1 MSTFMPDPKLQ
12 AAFEL
17 GMGLVDVPFDIANLR
32 CENGEAQAHVRIGWF
47 RSVSN
52 IPHGFAVQSFVAEL
66 AHELGK
72 DPKDMLL
79 ELIGPA
85 RKIDI
90 KAAGIVDDY
99 WNYGDPYDVYPIDTG
114 RLANVVKMAAD
125 GIGWG
130 RQLPKGR
137 GLGIAVHR
145 SFLTYVATAI
155 EVEVTP
161 EGRVS
166 VPRVDTAI
174 DCGFAV
180 NPERIR
186 SQVEGAAVM
195 GMSLAMYSEVS
206 FKNGRAEQSNFD
218 TYELARMDNTPLDV
232 RTHIVEHGFDTPASG
247 VGEPPLPPFAPALAN
262 AIFAATGKR
271 IRALPIAK
279 HDLKSI

>member
-1 MSTFMPDPKLQ
+1 MSTFMPDPKLR

-17 GMGLVDVPFDIANLR
+17 GMGLVDVPFDIPNLR

-52 IPHGFAVQSFVAEL
+52 IPHAFAVQSFVAEL

-85 RKIDI
+85 RKLDL
-90 KAAGIVDDY
+90 KATGIVDDS
-99 WNYGDPYDVYPIDTG
+99 GTMAIPTTSTRSTRAGSPTSST
-114 RLANVVKMAAD
+114 MAAD

-218 TYELARMDNTPLDV
+218 TYELARMDSTPLDV
-232 RTHIVEHGFDTPASG
+232 RTHIVQHGYDTPASG
-247 VGEPPLPPFAPALAN
+247 VGEPPLPPFAPALCN

-271 IRALPIAK
+271 IRSLPIAK

>member
-1 MSTFMPDPKLQ
+1 
-12 AAFEL
+12 
-17 GMGLVDVPFDIANLR
+17 
-32 CENGEAQAHVRIGWF
+32 
-47 RSVSN
+47 
-52 IPHGFAVQSFVAEL
+52 
-66 AHELGK
+66 
-72 DPKDMLL
+72 MLL
-79 ELIGPA
+79 ELIGPP
-85 RKIDI
+85 RKLDV
-90 KAAGIVDDY
+90 KAMGIVDEL
-99 WNYGDPYDVYPIDTG
+99 WNYGDPYETYPIDTG
-114 RLANVVKMAAD
+114 RLANVVNVATDA
-125 GIGWG
+125 IGWG

-145 SFLTYVATAI
+145 SFLTYVATAV
-155 EVEVTP
+155 EVEVSP

-174 DCGFAV
+174 DCGFPV

-218 TYELARMDNTPLDV
+218 TYELARMDSTPLDV
-232 RTHIVEHGFDTPASG
+232 RTHIIQHGYDTPASG
-247 VGEPPLPPFAPALAN
+247 VGEPPLPPFAPALCN